1 MSNNIDTK
9 PRLKILYEEKI
20 VPEMMKIF
28 NYTNKYEVPRLEKI
42 VINCGL
48 SEAKDNIKVIDIMSH
63 DIAMITGQ
71 KPVVTRA
78 KKSIAAFK
86 LRKDMPIGIKV
97 TLRGARMYEF
107 LDRLIN
113 CAIPKIR
120 DFRGL
125 SPNSFDGHGNYNLGL
140 REHFIFPEVDPSKTD
155 KPRGL
160 NITIA
165 TTAKTDKEAKELL
178 TLFGFPFRKR

>member
-1 MSNNIDTK
+1 MSSTAAIK
-9 PRLKILYEEKI
+9 PRLKVLYEEEIIPK
-20 VPEMMKIF
+20 MMKIF
-28 NYTNKYEVPRLEKI
+28 NYTNKYEVPKLEKI
-42 VINCGL
+42 VVSCGL

-86 LRKDMPIGIKV
+86 LREGTPIGIKV

-125 SPNSFDGHGNYNLGL
+125 SPNSFDGHGNYNLGIKD
-140 REHFIFPEVDPSKTD
+140 HFIFPEVDPSKTD

-178 TLFGFPFRKR
+178 SLFGFPFRKR